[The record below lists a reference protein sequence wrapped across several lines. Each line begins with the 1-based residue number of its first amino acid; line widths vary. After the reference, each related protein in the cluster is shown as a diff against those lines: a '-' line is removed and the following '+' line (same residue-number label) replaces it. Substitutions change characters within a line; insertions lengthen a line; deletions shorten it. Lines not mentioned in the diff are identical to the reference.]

1 MASEQG
7 ENRKKTRAHC
17 GKIQFLF
24 KNQVL
29 NKRHFW
35 RENSN
40 SNVGVDFIKIES
52 LDKNWDFTSVCC
64 TGQSSFHALTLQS
77 NAKLEKVEQ
86 QRSDETDVV
95 TDKNLA
101 FGW

>member
-1 MASEQG
+1 M
-7 ENRKKTRAHC
+7 
-17 GKIQFLF
+17 
-24 KNQVL
+24 V
-29 NKRHFW
+29 
-35 RENSN
+35 REGNGSRN
-40 SNVGVDFIKIES
+40 YCN
-52 LDKNWDFTSVCC
+52 

-101 FGW
+101 FG